1 MAIILQMPGSGLS
14 HGLTG
19 LTQMA
24 GGYMAGQKARKAQE
38 LEDAK
43 TAWYKTQAAEK
54 QQGIDQRASY
64 LSQKKDIFSGSGG
77 GGSTA
82 GQANKQGGFMGP
94 PTLSEWG
101 EQQSGSWQSG
111 TFWNSKE
118 AHAFKSA
125 WEGGKG
131 MPNSVINDSRVRQ
144 AIMDSEQ
151 VAQAFQVQS
160 IQGGSGSAAIDKQD
174 DELFVSLKEDQM
186 RRVESIA
193 NNVLA
198 EQFSE
203 ATVQFQRKLN
213 LLSDGGLDAIYG
225 DRREAILTQS
235 QTDNTGLLNAHRQMS
250 KLTDDLATVSER
262 EGSMET
268 WAAKATEWLKPGPN
282 GEESAQFR
290 QLSNWLTD
298 NNSSLDQMS
307 AQEQAKRL
315 LGDMQADRFS
325 SMHAIDPK
333 SDASQKYWAEKEENW
348 NKIQMGA
355 LGVKGVT
362 RRDHESQAENLEKS
376 MDATLAL
383 QDAVNRGD
391 QSATD
396 LISQFRWLEAT
407 LPTPPGMTEKEAA
420 RARREQAANLINQG
434 IHSKGGAPIHL
445 NYLYGLAGQTT
456 AGPYNIDGVSEE
468 HWVIPGMDKSSAV
481 ATGAKTGKTVSPSLS
496 STGDGVDP
504 VADPSL
510 RLDPNLGPVE
520 RKRLSVK
527 KERELHAKSS
537 EGQPSY
543 VQAVGSAGT
552 YKDTLAAVESKA
564 IYDAANPREKDSGLK
579 SGKLWNERA
588 VPVGS
593 TEAQIKTWL
602 KRRTTRLEKE
612 FQSSASRF
620 SKTLKVHPANWGPT
634 VDSFKTLKALPKEE
648 RMMWLLKAEES
659 LIDSPIDQTSLLGGF
674 KGSNTPV
681 DVVRGLLAAGQ
692 GGVRHPLSTEI
703 DDHDIAVLAV
713 KLREQALGSVK
724 K

>member
-64 LSQKKDIFSGSGG
+64 LSQKKDIVSGSGG
-77 GGSTA
+77 NISA
-82 GQANKQGGFMGP
+82 ASQAYKKGGFMGLGAHAALESAAMS
-94 PTLSEWG
+94 T
-101 EQQSGSWQSG
+101 QWQSG

-213 LLSDGGLDAIYG
+213 LLSDEGLDAIYG

-445 NYLYGLAGQTT
+445 NYLYGLAGQAATD
-456 AGPYNIDGVSEE
+456 PYNIDGVSKEN
-468 HWVIPGMDKSSAV
+468 WLIPGVDQENLST
-481 ATGAKTGKTVSPSLS
+481 TGGGTG
-496 STGDGVDP
+496 GEDAGVEETTLTP
-504 VADPSL
+504 EEAI
-510 RLDPNLGPVE
+510 
-520 RKRLSVK
+520 RK
-527 KERELHAKSS
+527 
-537 EGQPSY
+537 
-543 VQAVGSAGT
+543 
-552 YKDTLAAVESKA
+552 
-564 IYDAANPREKDSGLK
+564 IREKSRGLK
-579 SGKLWNERA
+579 SWTQPGGKSLFDTSGSYEGIAENSMESRLGKKASAAYRDAKGTAEDRDKAWDKVWSDESYDVTTIPEEWKNTQLYGNVPQSNVSNKDSELYTWIKNSSGAGLTSAEANSFVVRNREAIMRA
-588 VPVGS
+588 IEGGIIEGKYGVIAGFYNS
-593 TEAQIKTWL
+593 EW
-602 KRRTTRLEKE
+602 KE
-612 FQSSASRF
+612 LMA
-620 SKTLKVHPANWGPT
+620 
-634 VDSFKTLKALPKEE
+634 
-648 RMMWLLKAEES
+648 
-659 LIDSPIDQTSLLGGF
+659 PIFAADA
-674 KGSNTPV
+674 KGS
-681 DVVRGLLAAGQ
+681 
-692 GGVRHPLSTEI
+692 
-703 DDHDIAVLAV
+703 
-713 KLREQALGSVK
+713 K
-724 K
+724 